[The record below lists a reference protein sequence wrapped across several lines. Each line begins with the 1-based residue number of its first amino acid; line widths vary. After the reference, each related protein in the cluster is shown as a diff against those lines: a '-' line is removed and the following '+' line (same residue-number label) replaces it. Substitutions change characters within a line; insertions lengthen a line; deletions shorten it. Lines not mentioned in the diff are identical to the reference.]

1 MSEKSMQYFLRSSQ
15 VRVALV
21 GGLASL
27 APLFWPAYSSAAQVM
42 LTDKAGEPLAN
53 AVLMVEEVPALA
65 SRSYVMDQI
74 DRQFE
79 PHVLVVPSG
88 SLVDF
93 PNSDDVRHHVYSFSS
108 AKPFE
113 LGLFK
118 GSDAPPVSFERP
130 GVVVLGCNIHDAMVG
145 YILITDSPRF
155 AVSDTQGMV
164 SLADLPAGKWPVAWW
179 HPSLFE
185 QAPVALGELDLSQ
198 ASQIISLPVTQA
210 GSVVKPALSPLQQ
223 RFKNATQ

>member
-1 MSEKSMQYFLRSSQ
+1 MSEKSMPHFFSRSQMQ
-15 VRVALV
+15 VPLFMGMAS
-21 GGLASL
+21 LASL
-27 APLFWPAYSSAAQVM
+27 FWSACGFAAQVM
-42 LTDKAGEPLAN
+42 LTDEAGEPLAN
-53 AVLMVEEVPALA
+53 AVLMVDEVPALA
-65 SRSYVMDQI
+65 SHSYVMDQI